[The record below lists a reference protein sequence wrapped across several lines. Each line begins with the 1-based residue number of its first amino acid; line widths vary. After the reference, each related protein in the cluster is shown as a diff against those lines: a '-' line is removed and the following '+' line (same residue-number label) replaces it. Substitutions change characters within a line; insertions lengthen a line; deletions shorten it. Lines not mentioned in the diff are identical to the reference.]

1 MEQLWNDMRTT
12 VYETM
17 GIEQTAVPVNPEEDE
32 ADSKVQSLS
41 QELDVDALNED
52 FKKFAGMDDMLSR
65 VEYDTFIKTRK
76 IPPAIA
82 GVLWSLL
89 DTDGSGEVSKDE
101 FKSALIALQ
110 SSRSWSRYCPACEY
124 RNDCAFCQECNSGCP
139 RCSDVSFCASCWN
152 DHPGR
157 QLTMEEQALHPLRLL
172 HPLHPLL
179 PLHICICIYIY
190 IYILHLHLTST
201 SYIYI
206 YARRTHCTQHT
217 QHTHR
222 TRATHRIRAT
232 RATRAI
238 PYPAAP
244 EQDNQDREPHPFGST
259 EYMRETV
266 LIRPLEWAYNS
277 RALRGAPE
285 APHHAANNPADSRAR
300 RTLLIGHGRFA
311 CAIQSRDA
319 TDARRPEAEGRRRCQ
334 GGSCRRR
341 SRRLSAAPAT
351 TCTSSFHLPNG

>member
-157 QLTMEEQALHPLRLL
+157 QLTMEEQ
-172 HPLHPLL
+172 
-179 PLHICICIYIY
+179 
-190 IYILHLHLTST
+190 
-201 SYIYI
+201 
-206 YARRTHCTQHT
+206 
-217 QHTHR
+217 
-222 TRATHRIRAT
+222 
-232 RATRAI
+232 
-238 PYPAAP
+238 
-244 EQDNQDREPHPFGST
+244 DNQDREPHPFGST

-277 RALRGAPE
+277 RALRGLPVQYKAGMRQMLADQKQKADAAAKE
-285 APHHAANNPADSRAR
+285 AAAAAEVAD
-300 RTLLIGHGRFA
+300 
-311 CAIQSRDA
+311 
-319 TDARRPEAEGRRRCQ
+319 
-334 GGSCRRR
+334 
-341 SRRLSAAPAT
+341 
-351 TCTSSFHLPNG
+351 

>member
-190 IYILHLHLTST
+190 IH
-201 SYIYI
+201 IYI
-206 YARRTHCTQHT
+206 CIYASCRS
-217 QHTHR
+217 
-222 TRATHRIRAT
+222 
-232 RATRAI
+232 
-238 PYPAAP
+238 Y
-244 EQDNQDREPHPFGST
+244 
-259 EYMRETV
+259 
-266 LIRPLEWAYNS
+266 
-277 RALRGAPE
+277 
-285 APHHAANNPADSRAR
+285 
-300 RTLLIGHGRFA
+300 
-311 CAIQSRDA
+311 
-319 TDARRPEAEGRRRCQ
+319 RRPTVKSDNGVSVCRAAFGICVCGCASNCVGRDRGRHLLCTLRV
-334 GGSCRRR
+334 GKPTVFTPHLL
-341 SRRLSAAPAT
+341 LSDGVIQETANT
-351 TCTSSFHLPNG
+351 DS

>member
-190 IYILHLHLTST
+190 ILHLHLTST
-201 SYIYI
+201 SM
-206 YARRTHCTQHT
+206 
-217 QHTHR
+217 
-222 TRATHRIRAT
+222 
-232 RATRAI
+232 
-238 PYPAAP
+238 PAAP
-244 EQDNQDREPHPFGST
+244 TAPST
-259 EYMRETV
+259 PSTPTALAPPTV
-266 LIRPLEWAYNS
+266 SAPPAPPAPSSTPL
-277 RALRGAPE
+277 
-285 APHHAANNPADSRAR
+285 H
-300 RTLLIGHGRFA
+300 
-311 CAIQSRDA
+311 
-319 TDARRPEAEGRRRCQ
+319 
-334 GGSCRRR
+334 R
-341 SRRLSAAPAT
+341 SRTIRTANRTPLARPSTCERPSSSDLLSGRT
-351 TCTSSFHLPNG
+351 TRER

>member
-190 IYILHLHLTST
+190 ILHLHLTST

-206 YARRTHCTQHT
+206 LHLHLCPPHPLHPAHPAHPPHSRHP
-217 QHTHR
+217 
-222 TRATHRIRAT
+222 
-232 RATRAI
+232 
-238 PYPAAP
+238 PYPRHPRHPRHPLPRCTGAGQSGPRTAP
-244 EQDNQDREPHPFGST
+244 LWLDRVHARDRPHP
-259 EYMRETV
+259 
-266 LIRPLEWAYNS
+266 
-277 RALRGAPE
+277 
-285 APHHAANNPADSRAR
+285 
-300 RTLLIGHGRFA
+300 
-311 CAIQSRDA
+311 
-319 TDARRPEAEGRRRCQ
+319 
-334 GGSCRRR
+334 
-341 SRRLSAAPAT
+341 
-351 TCTSSFHLPNG
+351 TS